1 MKKHIFTLG
10 ATALVSIGIAD
21 AASADTDTHKV
32 KAGETLFSIS
42 QQHNV
47 TVEDLKK
54 WNGLSSTLI
63 YANQTLQIGSTS
75 TDSSSSSTP
84 TTTSSNHTY
93 TVKSGDTLYRIAK
106 NNGTSVQQLKEWNNL
121 SSHLIYVNQV
131 LKISGTGTVSSS
143 PSAPVQEKTNETQA
157 SPAPSNSKNYK
168 VQPGDTM
175 WSVAQRHGIS
185 ISQLK
190 QWNNLSSNTI
200 YINQVL
206 QVGGQAVAQA
216 KPSTP
221 ATTAPSTP
229 STSAPSTS
237 APSTSTPAPAPA
249 QESKSVSK
257 EITVEATAYTA
268 YCAGCSGITA
278 TGIDLRSNPNRKVIA
293 VDPRV
298 IPLGSRVY
306 VEGYGEAI
314 AGDTGGAIKGTR
326 VDLFMASQ
334 SSALN
339 WGRKTVK
346 LQILD

>member
-157 SPAPSNSKNYK
+157 SPAPSNSKSYK

-206 QVGGQAVAQA
+206 QVGGQAAAQA

-221 ATTAPSTP
+221 
-229 STSAPSTS
+229 STST
-237 APSTSTPAPAPA
+237 PSTSTPAPAPA

>member
-131 LKISGTGTVSSS
+131 LKINGTGTVSSS

-157 SPAPSNSKNYK
+157 SPAPSNSKSYK

-206 QVGGQAVAQA
+206 QVGGQAAAQA

-221 ATTAPSTP
+221 SPATP
-229 STSAPSTS
+229 ST
-237 APSTSTPAPAPA
+237 PSTSTPAPAPA

>member
-63 YANQTLQIGSTS
+63 YANQTLKIGSTS

-157 SPAPSNSKNYK
+157 SPAPSNSKSYK

-206 QVGGQAVAQA
+206 QIGGQAAAQA

-221 ATTAPSTP
+221 SPAAPSTP
-229 STSAPSTS
+229 STSAQ
-237 APSTSTPAPAPA
+237 STSTPAPAPV

>member
-75 TDSSSSSTP
+75 TDSPSSSTP

-157 SPAPSNSKNYK
+157 SPAPSNSKSYK

-175 WSVAQRHGIS
+175 WSIAQRHGIS

-206 QVGGQAVAQA
+206 QVGGQAAAQA
-216 KPSTP
+216 KPST
-221 ATTAPSTP
+221 
-229 STSAPSTS
+229 
-237 APSTSTPAPAPA
+237 PSTSTPAPAPA

-314 AGDTGGAIKGTR
+314 AGDTGGAIKGTH

>member
-1 MKKHIFTLG
+1 M
-10 ATALVSIGIAD
+10 
-21 AASADTDTHKV
+21 
-32 KAGETLFSIS
+32 
-42 QQHNV
+42 
-47 TVEDLKK
+47 
-54 WNGLSSTLI
+54 

-106 NNGTSVQQLKEWNNL
+106 NNGTSVQQLKDWNNL

-157 SPAPSNSKNYK
+157 SPAPSNSKSYK

-206 QVGGQAVAQA
+206 QVGGQAAVQA
-216 KPSTP
+216 KPSTS
-221 ATTAPSTP
+221 ATTAPST
-229 STSAPSTS
+229 
-237 APSTSTPAPAPA
+237 PSTSTPAPAPA

>member
-106 NNGTSVQQLKEWNNL
+106 NNGTSVQQLKEWNNI

-157 SPAPSNSKNYK
+157 SPAPSNSKSYK

-206 QVGGQAVAQA
+206 QVGGQAAAQA

-221 ATTAPSTP
+221 
-229 STSAPSTS
+229 
-237 APSTSTPAPAPA
+237 STSTSAPAPA

>member
-1 MKKHIFTLG
+1 M
-10 ATALVSIGIAD
+10 
-21 AASADTDTHKV
+21 
-32 KAGETLFSIS
+32 
-42 QQHNV
+42 
-47 TVEDLKK
+47 
-54 WNGLSSTLI
+54 
-63 YANQTLQIGSTS
+63 
-75 TDSSSSSTP
+75 
-84 TTTSSNHTY
+84 
-93 TVKSGDTLYRIAK
+93 AK
-106 NNGTSVQQLKEWNNL
+106 NNGTSVQQLKDWNNL

-157 SPAPSNSKNYK
+157 SPAPSNSKSYK

-206 QVGGQAVAQA
+206 QVGGQAAAQA

-229 STSAPSTS
+229 STS
-237 APSTSTPAPAPA
+237 TPAPAPS
-249 QESKSVSK
+249 QERKSVSK

>member
-42 QQHNV
+42 KQHNV

-106 NNGTSVQQLKEWNNL
+106 NNGTSVQQLKDWNNL

-157 SPAPSNSKNYK
+157 SPAPSNSKSYK

-206 QVGGQAVAQA
+206 QVGGQAAAQA
-216 KPSTP
+216 K
-221 ATTAPSTP
+221 PSTP
-229 STSAPSTS
+229 STSAPST
-237 APSTSTPAPAPA
+237 PSTSTPAPAPA

>member
-157 SPAPSNSKNYK
+157 SPAPSNSKSYK

-206 QVGGQAVAQA
+206 QVGGQATAQA

-221 ATTAPSTP
+221 SPAAPST
-229 STSAPSTS
+229 
-237 APSTSTPAPAPA
+237 PSTSTPAPAPA

>member
-131 LKISGTGTVSSS
+131 LKISGTETVSSS

-157 SPAPSNSKNYK
+157 SPASSNSKSYK

-206 QVGGQAVAQA
+206 QVGGQATAQA

-221 ATTAPSTP
+221 SPAAPSTP
-229 STSAPSTS
+229 STST
-237 APSTSTPAPAPA
+237 PSTSTPAPAPA

>member
-131 LKISGTGTVSSS
+131 LKINGTGTVSSS

-157 SPAPSNSKNYK
+157 SPAPSNSKSYK

-175 WSVAQRHGIS
+175 WSIAQRHGIS

-206 QVGGQAVAQA
+206 QVGGQAAAQA

-221 ATTAPSTP
+221 SPATP
-229 STSAPSTS
+229 ST
-237 APSTSTPAPAPA
+237 PSTSTPAPAPA

>member
-157 SPAPSNSKNYK
+157 SPAPSNSKSYK

-206 QVGGQAVAQA
+206 QVGGQAAAQA
-216 KPSTP
+216 KPST
-221 ATTAPSTP
+221 
-229 STSAPSTS
+229 
-237 APSTSTPAPAPA
+237 PSTSTPAPAPA

>member
-75 TDSSSSSTP
+75 TDSPSSSTP

-106 NNGTSVQQLKEWNNL
+106 NNGTSVQQLKKWNNL

-157 SPAPSNSKNYK
+157 SPAPSNSKSYK

-206 QVGGQAVAQA
+206 QVGGQAAAQA

-221 ATTAPSTP
+221 STSTP
-229 STSAPSTS
+229 STST
-237 APSTSTPAPAPA
+237 PSTSTPAPAPA

>member
-143 PSAPVQEKTNETQA
+143 PSAPVQEKSNETQA
-157 SPAPSNSKNYK
+157 SPAPSNSKSYK

-190 QWNNLSSNTI
+190 QWNNISSNTI

-206 QVGGQAVAQA
+206 QVGGQAAAQA

-221 ATTAPSTP
+221 SPAAP
-229 STSAPSTS
+229 
-237 APSTSTPAPAPA
+237 STPAPAPA
-249 QESKSVSK
+249 QENKSVSK

>member
-157 SPAPSNSKNYK
+157 SPAPSNSKSYK

-206 QVGGQAVAQA
+206 QVGGQAAAQA

-221 ATTAPSTP
+221 SPAAPSTP
-229 STSAPSTS
+229 STSA
-237 APSTSTPAPAPA
+237 PAPAPA

>member
-131 LKISGTGTVSSS
+131 LKINGTGTVSSS

-157 SPAPSNSKNYK
+157 SPAPSNSKSYK

-206 QVGGQAVAQA
+206 QVGGQAAAQA

-221 ATTAPSTP
+221 SPAAPSR
-229 STSAPSTS
+229 PSTS

>member
-229 STSAPSTS
+229 STS
-237 APSTSTPAPAPA
+237 TPAPAPA

>member
-75 TDSSSSSTP
+75 TDSPSSSTP

-106 NNGTSVQQLKEWNNL
+106 NNGTSVQQLKEWNNS

-143 PSAPVQEKTNETQA
+143 PSAPVQEKTNETPA
-157 SPAPSNSKNYK
+157 SPAPSNSKSYK

-206 QVGGQAVAQA
+206 QVGGQAAAQA

-221 ATTAPSTP
+221 
-229 STSAPSTS
+229 STSV
-237 APSTSTPAPAPA
+237 PSTSTPAPAPA

>member
-157 SPAPSNSKNYK
+157 SPAPSNSKSYK

-206 QVGGQAVAQA
+206 QVGGQAAAQA
-216 KPSTP
+216 KQSTP

-229 STSAPSTS
+229 
-237 APSTSTPAPAPA
+237 APAPV

>member
-42 QQHNV
+42 KQHNV

-131 LKISGTGTVSSS
+131 LKINGTGTVSSS
-143 PSAPVQEKTNETQA
+143 SSAPVQEKTNETQA
-157 SPAPSNSKNYK
+157 SPAPSNSKSYK

-206 QVGGQAVAQA
+206 QVGGQAAAQA

-221 ATTAPSTP
+221 SPAAPSR
-229 STSAPSTS
+229 PSTS

>member
-75 TDSSSSSTP
+75 TDSPSSSTP

-106 NNGTSVQQLKEWNNL
+106 NNGTSVQQLKKWNNL

-157 SPAPSNSKNYK
+157 SPAPSNSKSYK

-206 QVGGQAVAQA
+206 QVGGQAAAQA

-221 ATTAPSTP
+221 
-229 STSAPSTS
+229 STST
-237 APSTSTPAPAPA
+237 PSTSTPAPAPA

>member
-75 TDSSSSSTP
+75 TDSPSSSTP

-106 NNGTSVQQLKEWNNL
+106 NNGTSVQQLKKWNNL

-157 SPAPSNSKNYK
+157 SPAPSNSKSYK

-206 QVGGQAVAQA
+206 QVGGQAAAQA
-216 KPSTP
+216 KPST
-221 ATTAPSTP
+221 
-229 STSAPSTS
+229 
-237 APSTSTPAPAPA
+237 PSTSTPAPAPA
-249 QESKSVSK
+249 QESKSFSK

>member
-106 NNGTSVQQLKEWNNL
+106 NNGTSVQQLKDWNNL

-157 SPAPSNSKNYK
+157 SPAPSNSKSYK

-206 QVGGQAVAQA
+206 QVGGQAAAQA

-221 ATTAPSTP
+221 STTAPST
-229 STSAPSTS
+229 
-237 APSTSTPAPAPA
+237 PSTSTPAPAPA

>member
-21 AASADTDTHKV
+21 VASADTDTHKV

-54 WNGLSSTLI
+54 WNDLSSTLI

-106 NNGTSVQQLKEWNNL
+106 NNGTSVQQLKDWNNL

-157 SPAPSNSKNYK
+157 SPAPSNSKSYK

-206 QVGGQAVAQA
+206 QVGGQAAVQA

-221 ATTAPSTP
+221 ATTAPST
-229 STSAPSTS
+229 
-237 APSTSTPAPAPA
+237 PSTSTPAPAPA